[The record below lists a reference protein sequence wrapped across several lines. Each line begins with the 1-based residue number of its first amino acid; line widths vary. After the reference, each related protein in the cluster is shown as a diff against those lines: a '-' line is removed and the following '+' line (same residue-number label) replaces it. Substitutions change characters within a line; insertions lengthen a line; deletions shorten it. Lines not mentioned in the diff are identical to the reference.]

1 MCIRDSFWTLFGG
14 TLSKDFQF
22 KSAPSEQ
29 FTQEEIQGA
38 ADVAL
43 RRFKYGFSGCT
54 MTKLQYVD
62 AYASSDTWNW
72 AAAYNAD
79 AVSYTHLDVYKR
91 QMQAP
96 AAAPKL
102 SFSGTTATCS
112 VIIRSGASSTDKISV
127 TAKLWNGRTCLKTWT
142 ASGTGRVSLSKTATV
157 SKGKTYKLT
166 VDYTVNGVKQPQK
179 SVTRTCS

>member
-1 MCIRDSFWTLFGG
+1 MRKQILA
-14 TLSKDFQF
+14 LSL
-22 KSAPSEQ
+22 
-29 FTQEEIQGA
+29 ILVMLMGIA
-38 ADVAL
+38 AQAT
-43 RRFKYGFSGCT
+43 GP
-54 MTKLQYVD
+54 
-62 AYASSDTWNW
+62 
-72 AAAYNAD
+72 
-79 AVSYTHLDVYKR
+79 
-91 QMQAP
+91 MQAP

-127 TAKLWNGRTCLKTWT
+127 KLWNGRTCLKTWT

>member
-1 MCIRDSFWTLFGG
+1 MRKQILA
-14 TLSKDFQF
+14 LSL
-22 KSAPSEQ
+22 
-29 FTQEEIQGA
+29 ILVMLMGIA
-38 ADVAL
+38 AQAT
-43 RRFKYGFSGCT
+43 GP
-54 MTKLQYVD
+54 
-62 AYASSDTWNW
+62 
-72 AAAYNAD
+72 
-79 AVSYTHLDVYKR
+79 
-91 QMQAP
+91 MQAP

-166 VDYTVNGVKQPQK
+166 VDYTVNSVKQPQK
-179 SVTRTCS
+179 SVTRTCH